1 MYGYS
6 EQPNTALYGPMLV
19 PVSSV
24 NSSMI
29 PTPGVETW
37 MSAEATVVTL
47 MNVLRSNALPPQVPA
62 SVGCLCSNSIEGN
75 VAAVGPAVTC
85 GSAGDAVPAD
95 AAKPAVAHEMAMTP
109 DQALSAA
116 TTVGKR

>member
-1 MYGYS
+1 SSAYS
-6 EQPNTALYGPMLV
+6 SLPPSAT
-19 PVSSV
+19 
-24 NSSMI
+24 
-29 PTPGVETW
+29 VESW

-85 GSAGDAVPAD
+85 GSAGVAVPAD
-95 AAKPAVAHEMAMTP
+95 AAKPAVAHERAMTP
-109 DQALSAA
+109 DHALSAA